1 MPFLPINAI
10 AIGARG
16 GRRGGGASVLSQA
29 LMTKILFFW
38 TDSFSG
44 DNLLSDIGSSEII
57 TTGKDFSTTYI
68 PADSVATFRIPVEF
82 AAADTDSL
90 WTLAGVPKEVSV
102 TDLVAYDY
110 ASTFVK
116 YDGEAPHHVR
126 AIAILKAGEGLTSTD
141 RDELTEYFQLYY
153 LYFDEWNDLG
163 YGKENRE

>member
-1 MPFLPINAI
+1 MLSIKNVNT
-10 AIGARG
+10 IGAR
-16 GRRGGGASVLSQA
+16 RRGVS
-29 LMTKILFFW
+29 LFFSSSLQAKIAYLW
-38 TDSFSG
+38 IGAYNG
-44 DNLLSDIGSSEII
+44 DDLKSEIGNLNI
-57 TTGKDFSTTYI
+57 TTTGKDFSTTYI
-68 PADSVATFRIPVEF
+68 PVDSVATFRIPVEF
-82 AAADTDSL
+82 AGADTDGL
-90 WTLAGVPKEVSV
+90 WTLAGVPQEVSV
-102 TDLVAYDY
+102 ADLIADDY